1 WRHGETR
8 RTHRR
13 GSVPGTPRLVRFLSP
28 CRRPYQDG
36 ADRHQRRR
44 SLPRAARLMAGFSSP
59 RILRLIDCRDPQ
71 LVGGKA
77 AGIGQLLRANFRVPD
92 GCCLTT
98 VCYEH
103 ALYTAGGN
111 PAAMAVSNE
120 LMGTVRSA
128 LAAVDLHEDWDARW
142 AVRSS

>member
-1 WRHGETR
+1 
-8 RTHRR
+8 
-13 GSVPGTPRLVRFLSP
+13 
-28 CRRPYQDG
+28 
-36 ADRHQRRR
+36 
-44 SLPRAARLMAGFSSP
+44 
-59 RILRLIDCRDPQ
+59 CRDPQ

-142 AVRSS
+142 AVRSSAIGEDGTVASFAGMHGTWLNVEDTELRDAIAACW